1 VRVKTRDR
9 TRVAADT
16 RDTLKDWNGKMRIVS
31 TLLVLL
37 LGAAVP
43 ALAQEWPR
51 LNVFGGAQFADFT
64 TDVQLDASAT
74 VLGSSVD
81 FERDLGFDN
90 HSSMAWGGAL
100 WRISKRNQLTAG
112 YVYVG
117 RDVVQRQLQRSIRF
131 GDETFDVNANVDAF
145 INTWYLSASY
155 RFAIVATPVVELGA
169 SIGITAINLSTGIQ
183 LSGSVSGPGGSTA
196 SANDTTQDASF
207 TAPAPLPGAF
217 ILVRPHPR
225 VTIRAAGGYIKAD
238 FGDLNGEMFQTFGA
252 VDVMIIKWLGVG
264 GAYSY
269 NRLSVGVDDSGFNG
283 NIRYSF
289 GGPQVYGVLA
299 F

>member
-1 VRVKTRDR
+1 
-9 TRVAADT
+9 
-16 RDTLKDWNGKMRIVS
+16 MRIVS
-31 TLLVLL
+31 TLVLLL

-74 VLGSSVD
+74 VLGTPVD
-81 FERDLGFDN
+81 FERDLDFDN
-90 HSSMAWGGAL
+90 EASMAWGGAL
-100 WRISKRNQLTAG
+100 WRISKRNQLSVG
-112 YVYVG
+112 IVYVG
-117 RDVVQRQLQRSIRF
+117 RDVAQRQLQRSIRF
-131 GDETFDVNANVDAF
+131 GRETFDVNANVDAF
-145 INTWYLSASY
+145 LDTWYVAASY

-169 SIGITAINLSTGIQ
+169 SIGITVINLSTGIG
-183 LSGSVSGPGGSTA
+183 LSGSVSGPGGGTA
-196 SANDTTQDASF
+196 SADTAEDASF

-217 ILVRPHPR
+217 VIVRPHPR
-225 VTIRAAGGYIKAD
+225 VTIRAAGGYISAD
-238 FGDLNGEMFQTFGA
+238 FGDIDGEMVQTFGA
-252 VDVMIIKWLGVG
+252 VDVMITNWLGVG
-264 GAYSY
+264 GGYSY

-283 NIRYSF
+283 NLRYSF

>member
-1 VRVKTRDR
+1 
-9 TRVAADT
+9 
-16 RDTLKDWNGKMRIVS
+16 MRIVS
-31 TLLVLL
+31 TLVVLVLS
-37 LGAAVP
+37 AAVP
-43 ALAQEWPR
+43 ATAQEWPR
-51 LNVFGGAQFADFT
+51 LNIFGGAQFADFT

-90 HSSMAWGGAL
+90 EASMAWAGAL
-100 WRISKRNQLTAG
+100 WRISKRNQLTVS

-117 RDVVQRQLQRSIRF
+117 RDVAQRQLQRSIRF
-131 GDETFDVNANVDAF
+131 GNETFDVNANVDAF
-145 INTWYLSASY
+145 INTWFLAASY

-169 SIGITAINLSTGIQ
+169 SIGITAINLETGIQ
-183 LSGSVSGPGGSTA
+183 LSGSVSGPGGGTA
-196 SANDTTQDASF
+196 STETGEDASF

-217 ILVRPHPR
+217 VLVRPHPR

-238 FGDLNGEMFQTFGA
+238 FGDLDGEMFQTFGA
-252 VDVMIIKWLGVG
+252 VDVMITKWLGVG
-264 GAYSY
+264 GGYSY
-269 NRLSVGVDDSGFNG
+269 NRLSVGVDESTFNG
-283 NIRYSF
+283 NLRYSF